1 MASKAASEVSKAPTK
16 KRKSGEEYEAPSS
29 SALVAVAATAYA
41 SLARGPLAA
50 NTEGARKLAAYV
62 GDGVATCVQSLV
74 DSGLQSED
82 LRGLRTA
89 VALGGLRG
97 QDEAEAGAARS
108 KAQRRDGIQRVVA
121 PSSLNDAESVAA
133 AADAACRLAGRGV
146 RQAGDVARTLA
157 ETLFAL
163 NTATAKEKPGTRKR
177 GRVKEKAPSSSSE
190 AAACSIAR
198 IVLRNDPTARD
209 ARKQI
214 MRDAKAVDAL
224 HAACRAASCRDA
236 ALMSTLE
243 ARLAV
248 LKFSAREASSEA
260 DKVLAK
266 DLKKALDTAVA
277 LVESGEEILS
287 PENARQRTE
296 ETEADDGGT
305 SDAPFRACCAV
316 ATSVVASSGAPATT
330 RVLATAC
337 EAWLAEPP
345 CLEAVASLAVAL
357 RLRGEL
363 SGDADGPL
371 ACALSRW
378 LASDSDGA
386 QRAVR
391 ALSRGERLEDFVD
404 AVQEARGPVQPQT
417 PGKGRGRADPL
428 LAARQAHGVDVR
440 GPRALGDRSN
450 AVEDEEPQ
458 LSQAY

>member
-1 MASKAASEVSKAPTK
+1 V
-16 KRKSGEEYEAPSS
+16 
-29 SALVAVAATAYA
+29 
-41 SLARGPLAA
+41 
-50 NTEGARKLAAYV
+50 N
-62 GDGVATCVQSLV
+62 GDGFATRRSTQ
-74 DSGLQSED
+74 
-82 LRGLRTA
+82 
-89 VALGGLRG
+89 
-97 QDEAEAGAARS
+97 AGAARS

-133 AADAACRLAGRGV
+133 AADAACRLAGRGMK
-146 RQAGDVARTLA
+146 QAGDVARTLA

-163 NTATAKEKPGTRKR
+163 TNTTAKEKPGTRKR

-190 AAACSIAR
+190 AAACAIAR

-209 ARKQI
+209 ARKQL

-224 HAACRAASCRDA
+224 HAACRASSCRDA

-266 DLKKALDTAVA
+266 DLKRALDTAVA
-277 LVESGEEILS
+277 FVESGEEILS
-287 PENARQRTE
+287 PENARQRT
-296 ETEADDGGT
+296 DDVTDDVEGT
-305 SDAPFRACCAV
+305 SDAPFRACVAV

-330 RVLATAC
+330 RVLASAC

-345 CLEAVASLAVAL
+345 CVEAVASLAVAL

-378 LASDSDGA
+378 LASDSEGA
-386 QRAVR
+386 HRAVR
-391 ALSRGERLEDFVD
+391 ALARGERLEDFVD

-417 PGKGRGRADPL
+417 PGKGRVRADPL
-428 LAARQAHGVDVR
+428 LAALAAHGVDVR
-440 GPRALGDRSN
+440 RGALGDRSN
-450 AVEDEEPQ
+450 DVVAEEPI

>member
-1 MASKAASEVSKAPTK
+1 MASKAASEVSKTPTK
-16 KRKSGEEYEAPSS
+16 KRKSGEDYEAPSS

-41 SLARGPLAA
+41 SLARGPLSA

-62 GDGVATCVQSLV
+62 GDGVTTCVQSLV

-97 QDEAEAGAARS
+97 ADEAEAGAARS

-121 PSSLNDAESVAA
+121 PSQLNDAESVAA

-146 RQAGDVARTLA
+146 KQAGDVARTLA

-163 NTATAKEKPGTRKR
+163 NTTTAKEKPGTRKR

-198 IVLRNDPTARD
+198 IILRNDPTARD
-209 ARKQI
+209 ARKQL

-224 HAACRAASCRDA
+224 HAACRASSCRDA

-266 DLKKALDTAVA
+266 DLKRALDTAVA

-287 PENARQRTE
+287 PENARQRTDE
-296 ETEADDGGT
+296 VNEDGGGT

-337 EAWLAEPP
+337 EAWLSEPP
-345 CLEAVASLAVAL
+345 CVEAVASLAVAL

-371 ACALSRW
+371 ACALSQW
-378 LASDSDGA
+378 LASDNDGA
-386 QRAVR
+386 NRAVR
-391 ALSRGERLEDFVD
+391 ALARGERLEDFVH

-417 PGKGRGRADPL
+417 PGKGRVRADPL
-428 LAARQAHGVDVR
+428 LAALQAHGVDVR
-440 GPRALGDRSN
+440 RGALGDRSN
-450 AVEDEEPQ
+450 DVVAEEPI